1 VLHRFVFAVSS
12 CVLPEQQRQTGLF
25 ADQGACAQMGERYSS
40 PAHTNCMFQQQQRRD
55 DGLTLFT
62 QEAYLASETARHAQ
76 EMRDRQER
84 SGVRKPAAPV
94 RRQASMRLPPLS
106 LGARLPPRRWWMEAA
121 IEPSKIEQARLA
133 VSRVAADLFWMHGVE
148 GTSGDAIAE
157 AAGISK
163 RTVWRYFRSKEAC
176 VEPLFLA
183 TELRF
188 ITLLEAWPSEQSI
201 ETYLHAT
208 IGALTAGEQEQRDA
222 IAAARLI
229 AMLAR
234 EPALRSTWLMACA
247 QAEAQVIPIVARRA
261 GRLVDDFEVR
271 LCAATIIAGTR
282 VVDETISSSA
292 LNAGRVYTSEEVTS
306 QLAAAIRTAST
317 LPICDP
323 VA

>member
-1 VLHRFVFAVSS
+1 
-12 CVLPEQQRQTGLF
+12 
-25 ADQGACAQMGERYSS
+25 
-40 PAHTNCMFQQQQRRD
+40 
-55 DGLTLFT
+55 
-62 QEAYLASETARHAQ
+62 
-76 EMRDRQER
+76 
-84 SGVRKPAAPV
+84 
-94 RRQASMRLPPLS
+94 
-106 LGARLPPRRWWMEAA
+106 MEAA
-121 IEPSKIEQARLA
+121 IESSKMEQARLA

-188 ITLLEAWPSEQSI
+188 ITLLEAWPREQSI

-222 IAAARLI
+222 IAAVRLI

-247 QAEAQVIPIVARRA
+247 QAEAQLIPIIARRA
-261 GRLVDDFEVR
+261 GRSVDDLDVKM
-271 LCAATIIAGTR
+271 CSATIIAGIR
-282 VVDETISSSA
+282 VVDETISSAA
-292 LNAGRVYTSEEVTS
+292 LNEGRVYTSEEVTN
-306 QLAAAIRTAST
+306 QLAAAIRAASI

>member
-1 VLHRFVFAVSS
+1 
-12 CVLPEQQRQTGLF
+12 
-25 ADQGACAQMGERYSS
+25 
-40 PAHTNCMFQQQQRRD
+40 
-55 DGLTLFT
+55 
-62 QEAYLASETARHAQ
+62 
-76 EMRDRQER
+76 
-84 SGVRKPAAPV
+84 
-94 RRQASMRLPPLS
+94 
-106 LGARLPPRRWWMEAA
+106 MEAA
-121 IEPSKIEQARLA
+121 IDSSKMEQARLA
-133 VSRVAADLFWMHGVE
+133 VSRIAADLFWMHGVE

-188 ITLLEAWPSEQSI
+188 ITLLEAWPREQSI

-208 IGALTAGEQEQRDA
+208 IGALTEGEQARRDA

-229 AMLAR
+229 AMLSR

-247 QAEAQVIPIVARRA
+247 QAEAQIIPIVARRA
-261 GRLVDDFEVR
+261 RRPMDDFEVR
-271 LCAATIIAGTR
+271 ICAATIIAGTR
-282 VVDETISSSA
+282 VFDETISSSA
-292 LNAGRVYTSEEVTS
+292 LNEGRVYTPEEVTS
-306 QLAAAIRTAST
+306 QLAAAIRTASI